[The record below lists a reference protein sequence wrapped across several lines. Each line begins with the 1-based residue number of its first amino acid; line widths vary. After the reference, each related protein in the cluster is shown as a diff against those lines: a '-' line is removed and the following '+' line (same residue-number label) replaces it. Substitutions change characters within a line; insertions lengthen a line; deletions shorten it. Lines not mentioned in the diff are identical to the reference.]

1 MKKVLLTIF
10 ILSAVCWSAARALA
24 FVRYED
30 KHPQRETEIHMTSY
44 LDYAPFGWVDNPH
57 EVIKGNFHTLFQPLI
72 DDLVKSANLKMKYD
86 MQRET
91 VDELVQK
98 VRQGE
103 IDFMVGA
110 YYQTEMFKGLAILFP
125 AAVYNPITVFM
136 IPNRIKEVKSTE
148 DLKKLKGV
156 RNVNEFFSD
165 FVEKKVEELNLVEAE
180 SPYEMFEKLYTRQ
193 VDYILTSY
201 YNGMAEAAKLGLT
214 PQIAAAKQ
222 TLWNI
227 PMFVGVSKTSKH
239 RDLIEKRII
248 QWLND
253 EKNIKRLQD
262 EMQLK
267 IREIQKQYDG
277 VVPPTFGL
285 EKQADSQAV
294 ENHQNNIDEN

>member
-10 ILSAVCWSAARALA
+10 VLGSVCWSATRALA

-30 KHPQRETEIHMTSY
+30 KHPKRETEVHVTGYI
-44 LDYAPFGWVDNPH
+44 DYAPFGWVDNPH
-57 EVIKGNFHTLFQPLI
+57 EPIKGNFHTLFQPLI
-72 DDLVKSANLKMKYD
+72 DDLVESANLKMKYD

-98 VRQGE
+98 VRQGDV
-103 IDFMVGA
+103 DFIVGA

-125 AAVYNPITVFM
+125 AAIYNPITVFM
-136 IPNRIKEVKSTE
+136 IPNRIQEVKSTE

-156 RNVNEFFSD
+156 RNVNEIFSD
-165 FVEKKVEELNLVEAE
+165 FVEKKIEELNLVEAE
-180 SPYEMFEKLYTRQ
+180 SPYEMFEKLYTRE

-201 YNGMAEAAKLGLT
+201 YNGMVEAAKLGLT

-239 RDLIEKRII
+239 RDLIEKRLI
-248 QWLND
+248 QWLHD
-253 EKNIKRLQD
+253 EKNINRLQN
-262 EMQLK
+262 EMMTQIK
-267 IREIQKQYDG
+267 EIQKKYDG

-285 EKQADSQAV
+285 EKQTDSQSV
-294 ENHQNNIDEN
+294 ENHQKNVDGN

>member
-30 KHPQRETEIHMTSY
+30 KHPKRETEVHVTGY
-44 LDYAPFGWVDNPH
+44 VDYAPFGWVDNPH
-57 EVIKGNFHTLFQPLI
+57 ETIKGNFHTLFQPLI
-72 DDLVKSANLKMKYD
+72 DDLIKSANLKMKYD
-86 MQRET
+86 LQRET

-125 AAVYNPITVFM
+125 AAIYNPITVFM
-136 IPNRIKEVKSTE
+136 IPNRIQEVKSTE

-165 FVEKKVEELNLVEAE
+165 FVEKKVGELNLVEAG
-180 SPYEMFEKLYTRQ
+180 SAYEMFEKLYTRQ

-222 TLWNI
+222 TLWKI

-253 EKNIKRLQD
+253 ENNIKRLQD
-262 EMQLK
+262 EMMTQIK
-267 IREIQKQYDG
+267 DIQKKYDG

-285 EKQADSQAV
+285 EKQTDSQSV
-294 ENHQNNIDEN
+294 ENHQNVVDGN